1 MLAPISAS
9 QVERVS
15 SGFHHS
21 LGGRRGEGTSF
32 FTQLIKVPFLSV
44 FAFCL

>member
-1 MLAPISAS
+1 MLAPISAN

-32 FTQLIKVPFLSV
+32 FTQLIKVPFLPV